1 MPQYTGSCY
10 CRNIKYEISLSS
22 PDEARTSLCHC
33 SNCKKAFGTNYGLTA
48 KIPKDAFKLTAG
60 KPKEHVGDNGSG
72 SLLHREFCDNCGSF
86 ILEYGDAVKDQARY
100 ICVGT
105 LDDPEALPPKGE
117 FFCSSRA
124 SWMPEV
130 PNVFHKQKIKE

>member
-10 CRNIKYEISLSS
+10 CRNIRYEISLDS
-22 PDEARTSLCHC
+22 PDDARTSLCHC

-48 KIPKDAFKLTAG
+48 KIPKDALRLTAG

-86 ILEYGDAVKDQARY
+86 ILEYGV
-100 ICVGT
+100 
-105 LDDPEALPPKGE
+105 
-117 FFCSSRA
+117 S
-124 SWMPEV
+124 
-130 PNVFHKQKIKE
+130 